1 LLNTPSLVLTTHWIS
16 YHISFHWKWQTT
28 ATLADGVFVSWTVGP
43 DGKGTS
49 YLKQHIEFF
58 NENNDAM
65 NLMELWAGCIG
76 FVKRRI
82 YDPENPKDDT
92 LMPGKP
98 GVSWGYDAVVN
109 VALSDEDTPSSIG
122 KKIAEQ
128 FEKFTEQPGYTGSK
142 QVYKFGGDLTPSDT
156 ELQPLSHLLRND
168 DIVNLFLFLFGDKGK
183 DELFKNEPLLVSF
196 FGDADTARE
205 ILSYHA
211 FV

>member
-1 LLNTPSLVLTTHWIS
+1 M
-16 YHISFHWKWQTT
+16 
-28 ATLADGVFVSWTVGP
+28 ADGVFVSWTVGP

-58 NENNDAM
+58 NENSDAM

-82 YDPENPKDDT
+82 YNPENPKDDT

-109 VALSDEDTPSSIG
+109 VALSDEDTPSSVG

-128 FEKFTEQPGYTGSK
+128 FEKFTEDSEKFGSK
-142 QVYKFGGDLTPSDT
+142 QVYKFGGDVTPKD
-156 ELQPLSHLLRND
+156 ELPPLSHLMRNE
-168 DIVNLFLFLFGDKGK
+168 DIVTLFLYLFGDQEKEK
-183 DELFKNEPLLVSF
+183 LLQNEPLLASF
-196 FGDADTARE
+196 FGDAETAQN
-205 ILSYHA
+205 LLNYQS
-211 FV
+211 FL